1 MFVNFYNTGYGVPA
15 GYQPNGSNNQNYGTT
30 QALNENG
37 GNNPPSYGTTQA
49 LNEGGGYEPQ
59 PTTRAAYETGGY
71 EPKPIATT
79 QAVGEEGGGI
89 EPYPQPRPE
98 PPKPQPYPQPEQPIY
113 TTQAVGEAGGGIE
126 PYPQP
131 RPEPPKPQPY
141 PQPEQPIYTTQA
153 VGEEGGG
160 IEPYPQPRPEPPKPQ
175 PYPEPTPMPPYPQ
188 PGGTTRARNEEGGTY
203 NAAIRVKHA
212 ADTNKDGV
220 MDQKELEQ
228 HAALLKRQ
236 LYMMQVQQNIPTAA
250 EQQRMRGLQN
260 RLNAANFMQK
270 NFDVMSAA
278 DGKAGISGKDI
289 RTTAQQD
296 GNPWHLGNRDIE
308 LMQKPTVVKPEPP
321 NPYQD
326 IQKMMEQI
334 MLLIR
339 QMLGGQ
345 AYLPD

>member
-71 EPKPIATT
+71 EPKPIA
-79 QAVGEEGGGI
+79 
-89 EPYPQPRPE
+89 
-98 PPKPQPYPQPEQPIY
+98 
-113 TTQAVGEAGGGIE
+113 
-126 PYPQP
+126 
-131 RPEPPKPQPY
+131 
-141 PQPEQPIYTTQA
+141 TTQA

-278 DGKAGISGKDI
+278 DGKAGISVKDI

>member
-79 QAVGEEGGGI
+79 QAVGEE
-89 EPYPQPRPE
+89 
-98 PPKPQPYPQPEQPIY
+98 
-113 TTQAVGEAGGGIE
+113 GGGIE